1 MQYHIQTTP
10 IWDSFKEK
18 CHCPMCKIYN
28 ISENRLIKQYLGG
41 AVMLPE
47 YRVKVNQRG
56 FCARHTLALYN
67 GDNKL
72 GTALQLQ
79 TRTEAVNKQI
89 ISVKN
94 AKRAKVLAKQL
105 AETLDTCVICDT
117 VDEMMVRY
125 SYTVAQMYA
134 NEKDFPKL
142 FSESDGF
149 CMKHFIQLMYY
160 ADYAGKS
167 AEQYLR
173 DLISVQKRALSRCES
188 DLDGFAAQ
196 FDYRHSSSGS
206 DRYNNALKNAI
217 LKLKGDIF

>member
-1 MQYHIQTTP
+1 
-10 IWDSFKEK
+10 
-18 CHCPMCKIYN
+18 MCKIYN
-28 ISENRLIKQYLGG
+28 ISENRLIKQYLGE

-105 AETLDTCVICDT
+105 AETLDTW
-117 VDEMMVRY
+117 
-125 SYTVAQMYA
+125 
-134 NEKDFPKL
+134 
-142 FSESDGF
+142 
-149 CMKHFIQLMYY
+149 HH
-160 ADYAGKS
+160 
-167 AEQYLR
+167 LR
-173 DLISVQKRALSRCES
+173 HCR
-188 DLDGFAAQ
+188 
-196 FDYRHSSSGS
+196 
-206 DRYNNALKNAI
+206 
-217 LKLKGDIF
+217 